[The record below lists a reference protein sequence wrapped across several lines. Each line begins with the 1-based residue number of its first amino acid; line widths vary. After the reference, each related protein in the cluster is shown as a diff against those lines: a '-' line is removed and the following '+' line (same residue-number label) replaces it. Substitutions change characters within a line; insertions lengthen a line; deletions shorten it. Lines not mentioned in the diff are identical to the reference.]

1 MMSKRRRLAVAVLIG
16 TVLLCLAAIPG
27 LIDTWDVE
35 NEGAWGF
42 SGFGLVA
49 SLIFAF
55 SGGLLALKRSENP
68 VGWLFAA
75 VGVSFAAITLLDVY
89 AIAPL
94 LAGSESDVV
103 YFFAWLNSWS
113 WIIFLGLIAFAVLL
127 FPTGKLPSPGWRVP
141 ARLLFAGFVFG
152 CLSFAF
158 APGPLNNLPPIYENR
173 LALPEGPFTE
183 AVVNAGLLAFVGAL
197 VVACIGTVQ
206 RYRSSEGLQR
216 QQMKLFALAAATMA
230 VSMVVVVI
238 SELAAPGIANLS
250 EFVTSV
256 ATMSIPLAMTV
267 AILRYRLYDI
277 DLIINRALVYGA
289 LSGVLAL
296 VYLGGVVLLQQLLAP
311 LTADSDAAIAAST
324 LAVAALFRPLRAWIQ
339 SFIDRRFYRRKYD
352 AAATLA
358 LFAGRLRNQVDL
370 DALTRELIGAA
381 VSTVQPAHASVW
393 LKPADLGEVR

>member
-1 MMSKRRRLAVAVLIG
+1 MMSRRRRLAVAVLIG
-16 TVLLCLAAIPG
+16 TVLLCVVAIPG

-35 NEGAWGF
+35 NAGALGF

-75 VGVSFAAITLLDVY
+75 VGGSFAVITLIDVY

-94 LAGSESDVV
+94 LEGSESDVV

-127 FPTGKLPSPGWRVP
+127 FPTGTLPSPGWRVP
-141 ARLLFAGFVFG
+141 ARVLFGGFLYG
-152 CLSFAF
+152 CVSFAV
-158 APGPLNNLPPIYENR
+158 APGPLNNLPPDYQNR
-173 LALPEGPFTE
+173 FALPEGPFTE
-183 AVVNAGLLAFVGAL
+183 AVVYAGMLAFVGSL
-197 VVACIGTVQ
+197 VIACIGTVQ
-206 RYRSSEGLQR
+206 RYRASRGLQR
-216 QQMKLFALAAATMA
+216 QQMKLFAFAAATLA
-230 VSMVVVVI
+230 VSMVMVVV
-238 SELAAPGIANLS
+238 SELGAPWLANPAELI
-250 EFVTSV
+250 TSM
-256 ATMSIPLAMTV
+256 ATMSIPVAMTV

-289 LSGVLAL
+289 LSSVLAL

-324 LAVAALFRPLRAWIQ
+324 LAVAGLFRPLRTWIQ
-339 SFIDRRFYRRKYD
+339 RFIDRRFYRRKYD
-352 AAATLA
+352 AAETLA
-358 LFAGRLRNQVDL
+358 EFAARLRNQVDL
-370 DALTRELIGAA
+370 DALSGELLRAA
-381 VSTVQPAHASVW
+381 GSTVQPSHASLW
-393 LKPADLGEVR
+393 LRPPPEVAS